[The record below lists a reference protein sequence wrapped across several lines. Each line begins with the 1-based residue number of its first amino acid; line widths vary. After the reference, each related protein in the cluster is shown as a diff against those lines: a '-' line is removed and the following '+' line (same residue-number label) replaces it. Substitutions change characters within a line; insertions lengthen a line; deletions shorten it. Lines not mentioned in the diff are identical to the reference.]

1 MTHLLLG
8 KKTMKINIILPS
20 IGTSGGIDVINKY
33 VELLVERGHDVKIYK
48 SFYQPNLYRYKTQFK
63 NEIHRVYCTM
73 KSLLSFRDDKN
84 LFTSYVPKISDKYI
98 RNADVIIAT
107 AWYTAYW
114 VNELSMEKGKK
125 FYFIQGFEIW
135 DNKELGIKSYTLPL
149 NKIVIS
155 SWIEEQI
162 KAVTNQSGFPKII
175 NGVDDDFFVEKKDF
189 NEKTSVECLMLNH
202 SLTTKGV
209 SYGLMAFERAKKSCP
224 NLELTMFGMNDSSNL
239 PDYVK
244 YYQNPSHDMLRSLY
258 EKSDIFIF
266 PSLGDGWGLT
276 PIEAMASK
284 CAVVASNTGFVKDI
298 GVDGRNILISEPK
311 DYKKM
316 SDNIVRLVKDR
327 ELFINI
333 SETGYKA
340 VKNLSWNKCVDNLED
355 LLVSEVMK

>member
-8 KKTMKINIILPS
+8 KKTMKINVILPS

-33 VELLVERGHDVKIYK
+33 VELLAERGHDVKIYK
-48 SFYQPNLYRYKTQFK
+48 SFYQPNLYRYKTQLK
-63 NEIHRVYCTM
+63 NDIHRVYCTM
-73 KSLLSFRDDKN
+73 KSLLSFKDDN
-84 LFTSYVPKISDKYI
+84 NHFTSYVPRISDKYI

-114 VNELSMEKGKK
+114 VDELSVEKGKK
-125 FYFIQGFEIW
+125 FYFIQDFEIW
-135 DNKELGIKSYTLPL
+135 DNKELGIKSYSLQL

-162 KAVTNQSGFPKII
+162 KGVINQSGFPKII
-175 NGVDDDFFVEKKDF
+175 NGVDGDFFVEKKDF
-189 NEKTSVECLMLNH
+189 NEKVSIECLMLNH
-202 SLTTKGV
+202 SLAKKGV
-209 SYGLMAFERAKKSCP
+209 DYGLKSFERAKKSCP

-244 YYQNPSHDMLRSLY
+244 YYQNPSHDLLRSLY

-266 PSLGDGWGLT
+266 PSLEEGWGLT

-298 GVDGRNILISEPK
+298 GIDERNVLISDPK

-316 SDNIVRLVKDR
+316 SDNIVRLVNDR
-327 ELFINI
+327 ELFIKI
-333 SETGYKA
+333 AETGYKT
-340 VKNLSWNKCVDNLED
+340 VKEFSWNKCADKLED
-355 LLVSEVMK
+355 LLVNEVMK

>member
-1 MTHLLLG
+1 
-8 KKTMKINIILPS
+8 MKINIILPS